1 MVETTTR
8 PNCAQITASDAARP
22 VIEDQLDA
30 ALTGSSPRLASDIGR
45 EYAKACAECY
55 GADNRKYEEPG
66 SVSDEEYDILDK
78 KQADLY
84 DEILNTPPNI
94 ESPADIL
101 VELMVCI
108 SDMRNSMGPAG
119 LDLTDAMNN
128 TERLVRLLGLS
139 AGIFG
144 QDLDSLGADA
154 FCVTPGETPDWMP
167 YYEEYLVEL
176 AIEKKHAF
184 RLTPQGLVEIYAQQ
198 GQGDAALLQKLDA
211 IKPDI
216 LRSVVQEMIITRGPA
231 FGIPTRVEDL
241 ARREWWLSA
250 RAVKTPM
257 RDTGPLR
264 VIWADNHIDAELL
277 QVCKE
282 FCRVEKAWQD
292 AINALAWDEGEEEIN
307 ATIGVERDELA
318 ARLQKIPAKTEA
330 GLKAKAAAYDVFMN
344 GSWDVMLPEDSP
356 EIERPLLATLIRD
369 LVRKTAGAA

>member
-8 PNCAQITASDAARP
+8 PNCAQTTASDAVRP

-30 ALTGSSPRLASDIGR
+30 ALSGSSPRLASDIGR

-66 SVSDEEYDILDK
+66 SISDEEYNILDK
-78 KQADLY
+78 KQAALY
-84 DEILNTPPNI
+84 DEILNTPPSI

-101 VELMVCI
+101 VELMTCI

-211 IKPDI
+211 IKPHA

-257 RDTGPLR
+257 RNAGPLR

-277 QVCKE
+277 QVCKD

-292 AINALAWDEGEEEIN
+292 AINALPGDEGEDEIN
-307 ATIGVERDELA
+307 ATLGTERDALA
-318 ARLQKIPAKTEA
+318 IRVQRIPARTEA
-330 GLKAKAAAYDVFMN
+330 GLRAKAQVYDLYMN
-344 GSWDVMLPEDSP
+344 GGWNVVLPESSP
-356 EIERPLLATLIRD
+356 EIERPLLATLIAD